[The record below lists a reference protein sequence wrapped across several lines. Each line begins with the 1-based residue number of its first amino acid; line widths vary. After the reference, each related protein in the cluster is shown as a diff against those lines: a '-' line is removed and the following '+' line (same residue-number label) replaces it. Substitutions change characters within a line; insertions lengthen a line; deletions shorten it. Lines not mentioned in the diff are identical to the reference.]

1 MEACSLH
8 SVTMVPLL
16 GKDLGK
22 DLTIPSQPKPDWAKF
37 IRDSGQRIRK
47 AREFLGLSQDQLAR
61 LADVS
66 QGAVSRVEAGR
77 GMATPL
83 LTFVKLNRVMAQAL
97 RRLEPELL
105 TDQARAMLE
114 TAEHMVPAM
123 DENEQPLAPIL
134 RDPALD
140 RLISMYRTLPERERR
155 GFLSV
160 LDATAAS
167 LSREGDLGVPA
178 RAEAQRGH

>member
-1 MEACSLH
+1 MEAYGLH
-8 SVTMVPLL
+8 SGAMVSLL
-16 GKDLGK
+16 GKDLT
-22 DLTIPSQPKPDWAKF
+22 LPSQKPDWPKF
-37 IRDSGQRIRK
+37 IRDAGQRIRK

-83 LTFVKLNRVMAQAL
+83 LTFVKLNRVMAHAL
-97 RRLEPELL
+97 RKLPAELL
-105 TDQARAMLE
+105 TDQARTMLE
-114 TAEHMVPAM
+114 TAEHMVPPM
-123 DENEQPLAPIL
+123 QEDEQPPTPIL
-134 RDPALD
+134 SDPALD

-167 LSREGDLGVPA
+167 LSREGDVSMAA
-178 RAEAQRGH
+178 RAAEAQRGH

>member
-8 SVTMVPLL
+8 SVTVVPLL

-22 DLTIPSQPKPDWAKF
+22 DPTIPSQPKPDWAKF

-114 TAEHMVPAM
+114 TAEHMVPPM
-123 DENEQPLAPIL
+123 EGDEQPLAPIL

-167 LSREGDLGVPA
+167 LSREGDLSMPI

>member
-1 MEACSLH
+1 MGAWGLH
-8 SVTMVPLL
+8 SGVMVSLL
-16 GKDLGK
+16 GKDLT
-22 DLTIPSQPKPDWAKF
+22 LPPQPKPDWPKF
-37 IRDSGQRIRK
+37 IRDAGQRIRK

-83 LTFVKLNRVMAQAL
+83 LTFVKLNRVMAQAI
-97 RRLEPELL
+97 RRLPAELL
-105 TDQARAMLE
+105 TDSARAMLE
-114 TAEHMVPAM
+114 TAEHMVPPM
-123 DENEQPLAPIL
+123 QDDEQPTTPIL
-134 RDPALD
+134 SDPALD

-167 LSREGDLGVPA
+167 LSREGDVSSSIPA
-178 RAEAQRGH
+178 RAVEAQRGH

>member
-8 SVTMVPLL
+8 SHAMVSLL
-16 GKDLGK
+16 GKDIGK
-22 DLTIPSQPKPDWAKF
+22 DLTLPSQHKPDWAKF

-167 LSREGDLGVPA
+167 LSREGDVGMPV